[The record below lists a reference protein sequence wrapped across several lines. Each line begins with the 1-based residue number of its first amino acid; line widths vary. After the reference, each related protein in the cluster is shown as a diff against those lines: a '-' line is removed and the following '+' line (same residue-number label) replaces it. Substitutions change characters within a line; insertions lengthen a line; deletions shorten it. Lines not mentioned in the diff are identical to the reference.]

1 MDSLENIEKEYEQT
15 EYTEAEGLNPLQID
29 YLRELKIA
37 PEVWESMD
45 LQAQDEHLGL
55 VMHRFQELKL
65 PRHFN
70 LKQWIDKIFGF
81 KVKES
86 YERIEAPQD
95 HIQIEQ
101 ISKALSD
108 CKELRFENWCNLE
121 FSERMDVLNS
131 LEARIAEIEHRPACP
146 VNYNASM
153 GGIQIYGDNV
163 YGHLGGYSQD
173 TKDIT
178 LNANMVESNDP
189 TAYLEVIDT
198 IVHEGRHAYQDY
210 NIHVCEIHPR
220 HSEVASWAETM
231 GDGKWRYWGDCS
243 TELGQR
249 LYEQQSVEIDAR
261 NFAADIKEKITDKLF
276 A

>member
-1 MDSLENIEKEYEQT
+1 MENLEDIERDFEQT
-15 EYTEAEGLNPLQID
+15 ECSEVEDLNPLQID
-29 YLRELKIA
+29 YLRELDIA
-37 PEVWESMD
+37 PEAWESMGI
-45 LQAQDEHLGL
+45 QAQDEHLEL
-55 VMHRFQELKL
+55 IMHRFQEMKL
-65 PRHFN
+65 PHQFN
-70 LKQWIDKIFGF
+70 FKQWIEKIFGS

-101 ISKALSD
+101 ISGVLSD
-108 CKELRFENWCNLE
+108 CKELKFDNWCNLE
-121 FSERMDVLNS
+121 LSERIDVLNAV
-131 LEARIAEIEHRPACP
+131 EKQIAEIEHRPACP
-146 VNYNASM
+146 VNYDASM
-153 GGIQIYGDNV
+153 GSVQIYGDNV
-163 YGHLGGYSQD
+163 YGHLGGYSQE

-210 NIHVCEIHPR
+210 NIHICEVHPR

-249 LYEQQSVEIDAR
+249 LYEQQSIEIDAR
-261 NFAADIKEKITDKLF
+261 ILSR
-276 A
+276 

>member
-1 MDSLENIEKEYEQT
+1 MDSLENIEREYEQT
-15 EYTEAEGLNPLQID
+15 ECTEVEDLNPLQID
-29 YLRELKIA
+29 YLRELVIA
-37 PEVWESMD
+37 PEAWESMGI
-45 LQAQDEHLGL
+45 QAQDEHLGFI
-55 VMHRFQELKL
+55 MHRFQELKL
-65 PRHFN
+65 PPQFN
-70 LKQWIDKIFGF
+70 YKQWIEKIFGQ
-81 KVKES
+81 KVKVS

-101 ISKALSD
+101 ISKVLSD
-108 CKELRFENWCNLE
+108 CKELKFDNWCNLE
-121 FSERMDVLNS
+121 LSERIDVLNAV
-131 LEARIAEIEHRPACP
+131 EKKIAEIEHRPACP
-146 VNYNASM
+146 VKYDASM
-153 GGIQIYGDNV
+153 GNIQIFGDNV
-163 YGHLGGYSQD
+163 YGHLGGYSQG

-178 LNANMVESNDP
+178 LNANMVESNAP

-210 NIHVCEIHPR
+210 NIHVCEVHPR
-220 HSEVASWAETM
+220 HSEVASWSETM
-231 GDGKWRYWGDCS
+231 GDGKWLYWGDCS

>member
-1 MDSLENIEKEYEQT
+1 MDSLENIEREYEQT
-15 EYTEAEGLNPLQID
+15 EYTEVEDLNPLQID
-29 YLRELKIA
+29 YLRELEIA
-37 PEVWESMD
+37 PEAWESMGV
-45 LQAQDEHLGL
+45 QAQNEHLEL
-55 VMHRFQELKL
+55 IMSRFQELKL
-65 PRHFN
+65 PHQFN
-70 LKQWIDKIFGF
+70 FKQWIDKIFGG

-101 ISKALSD
+101 ISKVLSD
-108 CKELRFENWCNLE
+108 CKELKFDNWCNLE
-121 FSERMDVLNS
+121 LSERIDVLNA
-131 LEARIAEIEHRPACP
+131 LEKQIAEIEHRPACP
-146 VNYNASM
+146 VNYDVSM
-153 GGIQIYGDNV
+153 GSIQICGDNV
-163 YGHLGGYSQD
+163 YGRLGGYSQD

-210 NIHVCEIHPR
+210 NIHVCEVHPR
-220 HSEVASWAETM
+220 HSEVSSWAETM

-261 NFAADIKEKITDKLF
+261 NFAADVKEKITDNLF